1 MRREGAVS
9 RLVRATREGRLL
21 QVIGNR
27 IKRRPV
33 ANHVR
38 WHGAADQGDAVQALT
53 TWGREM
59 VRDKPGTILLVGSD
73 DGVRRLV
80 MRELSKS
87 GVALAV
93 LSEDEL
99 AHYDADT
106 PVAGVLCTAVDVL
119 GQARIARLINA
130 HPQLAFLRFEYV
142 YGLDPAQRR
151 FAQWDEYAETFFVS
165 PVLLQD
171 PNPYSIYAESLHHF
185 EQKCGLRDFL
195 DLFQMLTELIRREVP
210 GDIAEFGS
218 YKGHSGWLIARS
230 LQALGSDKQLWM
242 FDMFEAFPDEQW
254 GVDQFWSSTHAVD
267 FGDVRDKLAAFP
279 NVRLVKGDFTQTLR
293 DSAVQSLAL
302 AYIDCDSYRATRY
315 LLDTLPDDYIEPGGL
330 MICEDYGHP
339 ALLGNRVAVHEVMDG
354 RKDFARQFS
363 QFSGLYMFTK
373 LTKGTA

>member
-1 MRREGAVS
+1 MTRMDAVS
-9 RLVRATREGRLL
+9 RLLRATREGRLL

-38 WHGAADQGDAVQALT
+38 WHGAEDQGDAVQALT

-59 VRDKPGTILLVGSD
+59 VRDNPGTILLVGSD

-87 GVALAV
+87 DVALAV

-99 AHYDADT
+99 PHYEVDR

-151 FAQWDEYAETFFVS
+151 FAQWDEYADTFFVS

-171 PNPYSIYAESLHHF
+171 PSPYSIYAESLRHF

-195 DLFQMLTELIRREVP
+195 DLFQMLTELVRREVP

-254 GVDQFWSSTHAVD
+254 GVDQFWSSTHTVD
-267 FGDVRDKLAAFP
+267 FEDVRGKLAAFP
-279 NVRLVKGDFTQTLR
+279 NVALVKGDFTQTLC

-315 LLDTLPDDYIEPGGL
+315 LLDTLPEDYIEPGGL

-339 ALLGNRVAVHEVMDG
+339 ALLGNRVAVHEVMDE
-354 RKDFARQFS
+354 RKNFARQFS